1 MDRCG
6 HHHGC
11 GPHVDAAVIDQL
23 WELIDAK
30 FATNKQV
37 LDLAAELKQLEL
49 GMKVQTSHV
58 AHAAAAIVLK
68 SVQDDLDKLKKL
80 KSFKVQ
86 IVDFVDS
93 EGKPVVPCG
102 PNFETLYLTRAE
114 NADDKDNSIWDEWIA
129 VSLDHAVGTKPNGP
143 CYRWERVGNKK
154 IDLSWVKADFIKV
167 NGSIADLQKKLENTS
182 KILADAILER
192 AVKPIKDLKCYIH
205 SPEYVAYVFQKL
217 PRAAMGT
224 DGLMTANQ
232 FTILSLLAV
241 WAANDHKM
249 MGGGALG
256 SDMVIHLLDKVGIP
270 TDDLKDKFHHGCG
283 VCEDW
288 EDRI

>member
-11 GPHVDAAVIDQL
+11 GPHVEPAVIDQL

-37 LDLAAELKQLEL
+37 LDLATELKQLEL
-49 GMKVQTSHV
+49 GIKVQTSHV
-58 AHAAAAIVLK
+58 ANAAAAIVLK
-68 SVQDDLDKLKKL
+68 DVREDLAKLKNFRVEIVP
-80 KSFKVQ
+80 FK
-86 IVDFVDS
+86 DS
-93 EGKPVVPCG
+93 EGRPVVPCG
-102 PNFETLYLTRAE
+102 PDYKTLYLTPAD
-114 NADDKDNSIWDEWIA
+114 NPDDKDSSLWDEWIA
-129 VSLDHAVGTKPNGP
+129 IPAQHAVGTKTPGL
-143 CYRWERVGNKK
+143 CYKWERVGNKK
-154 IDLSWVKADFIKV
+154 LDLSWVKSDFAKV
-167 NGSIADLQKKLENTS
+167 NEKIAELQKKLNNTA
-182 KILADAILER
+182 KVLADAILDR
-192 AVKPIKDLKCYIH
+192 AVKPLKDLKCYIH

-232 FTILSLLAV
+232 FTILSMLAV